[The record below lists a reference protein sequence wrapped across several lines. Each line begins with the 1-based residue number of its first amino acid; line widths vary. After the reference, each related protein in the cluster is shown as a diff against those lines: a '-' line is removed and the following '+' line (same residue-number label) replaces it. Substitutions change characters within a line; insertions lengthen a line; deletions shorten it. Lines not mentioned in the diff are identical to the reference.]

1 MKRNTSASITALAA
15 MLTSLLCTSVSRTL
29 SPLLVR
35 MGVTIRRFGVCLF
48 AMGFFFSPLSLE
60 AAQKKSGKSK
70 KSGTSVVKK
79 KNPAIKSKGA
89 QKKKNSKSKS
99 PSNAPAGGN
108 SSGTPAP
115 TNPSP
120 LTPPK
125 ITVSTIAGSGYAGFS
140 DGNGLNASFNGPE
153 GIAVDMNGNIFVSD
167 SKNHRIRKITP
178 AGDVSTLAGTGIGGY
193 RNGSALDAQF
203 YYPHNIALD
212 NSKNLYIVVNVFNPS
227 IRKLSETGTVTT
239 LAGGGPQG
247 FADGNGISASFWGL
261 AGIGVDNSG
270 NVYVTDSGNQ
280 RIRKITAS
288 GNVTTL
294 AGAGT
299 AGFSDG
305 NGVGAFFSGPSGVAV
320 DSNNNVYVADSGN
333 HRIRKITPSGIVTT
347 FAGGG
352 FSGWGNGSF
361 LDGIGT
367 NARFNYP
374 GGLAVD
380 SVGNVYVSDTV
391 NNRIRKISSSGVV
404 STLAGSGNT
413 GSFDGIG
420 ELSSFN
426 YPVGLAVDSFG
437 NVYVSDT
444 QNHRIRKITI
454 SQ

>member
-1 MKRNTSASITALAA
+1 MS
-15 MLTSLLCTSVSRTL
+15 
-29 SPLLVR
+29 
-35 MGVTIRRFGVCLF
+35 
-48 AMGFFFSPLSLE
+48 FFFSPLSLE
-60 AAQKKSGKSK
+60 AGQKKAGKSK
-70 KSGTSVVKK
+70 KTGTSLVKNK
-79 KNPAIKSKGA
+79 PSSVKSKGA
-89 QKKKNSKSKS
+89 KRKKSSKS
-99 PSNAPAGGN
+99 PASSDSPAGGN

-120 LTPPK
+120 LKPQK
-125 ITVSTIAGSGYAGFS
+125 ITVSTFAGSGTAGFS
-140 DGNGLNASFNGPE
+140 DGNGLNASFNGPQ
-153 GIAVDMNGNIFVSD
+153 GIAVDINGNILVSD

-178 AGDVSTLAGTGIGGY
+178 AGDVSTLAGSGIGGY
-193 RNGSALDAQF
+193 RNGSALEAQF
-203 YYPHNIALD
+203 YYPEYIVLD

-247 FADGNGISASFWGL
+247 FANGDGINASFWGL
-261 AGIGVDNSG
+261 AGIGVDSSN
-270 NVYVTDSGNQ
+270 NVYVADAGNQ
-280 RIRKITAS
+280 QIRKITAS

-320 DSNNNVYVADSGN
+320 DSNNNLYVADGGN
-333 HRIRKITPSGIVTT
+333 HRIRKITSSGIVTT
-347 FAGGG
+347 IAGGG
-352 FSGWGNGSF
+352 LSGWGNGGF

-374 GGLAVD
+374 SGLAVD
-380 SVGNVYVSDTV
+380 SSLNIYVADTV

-404 STLAGSGNT
+404 STLAGSGNA
-413 GSFDGIG
+413 GSFDGTG

-426 YPVGLAVDSFG
+426 YPTGVAVDSLG

-444 QNHRIRKITI
+444 QNNRIRKITI